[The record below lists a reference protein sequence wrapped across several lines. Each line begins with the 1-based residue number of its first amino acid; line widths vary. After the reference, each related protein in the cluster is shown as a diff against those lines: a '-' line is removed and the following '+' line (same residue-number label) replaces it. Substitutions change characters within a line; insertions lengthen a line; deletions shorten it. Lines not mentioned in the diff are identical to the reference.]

1 VSVATY
7 DDQER
12 ALRAQSATL
21 RDAPSWCR
29 FFIFAGCT
37 AYAVTL
43 VIAAVRSSFWLFD
56 ACIQVPLWAA
66 VTVPIARRIARAE
79 RDAGV
84 FGFVMAAFSAK
95 MLGVLVRQA
104 VAFGVYNGVLDANT
118 YDKAGK
124 QFAPY
129 YRHFD
134 FSPETGKLVGTGFLK
149 ALTGIVYAFLGTSQL
164 GAFVF
169 FSFLSFLGL
178 LMLWRAFRRAVPNGD
193 GRRYG
198 LLVLFLP
205 SLLYWPSALG
215 KEGWGLMCVG
225 LCSYGVALMLTRKLV
240 PGFLALVAGLVG
252 VTMLRPHVA
261 LVVFGGL
268 VFAALLGKP
277 RKATAGTPLIR
288 AVVFGALFVTGL
300 ILVSQAQSFL
310 GVSSL
315 DQTSVGKKLDKTQR
329 QTGKEAGSTF
339 TPARIHSP
347 IDVPWAT
354 VTVLFRPLPWEAGSG
369 QEMAA
374 TAESVFLIVLAYKSR
389 RRLRSIVREARS
401 YPYVAYCI
409 GFTAMF
415 IFAFSSFANFGLLAR
430 QRTQTIPLVLTFLC
444 LPEFV
449 PKWKQ
454 GWTSSDA
461 PGEMPRAVD
470 VTGDPTSAPVLDGP
484 YARFAGASPADPVAH
499 ATGYTEHGDPY
510 AAVPDPY
517 ARFRDVQTPDD
528 PYGRFRTPESRGDVD
543 ERFPATDRAGDS
555 TADATSSDDGTP
567 SDDAARPG

>member
-1 VSVATY
+1 MTAAFATA
-7 DDQER
+7 DAHAAPIGR
-12 ALRAQSATL
+12 PTL
-21 RDAPSWCR
+21 GDAPAWCR
-29 FFIFAGCT
+29 AIVFIGVA

-43 VIAAVRSSFWLFD
+43 AIGVIRGSFFLLG
-56 ACIQVPLWAA
+56 ACIQVPIWAA
-66 VTVPIARRIARAE
+66 VTVPIARRIARSE

-84 FGFVMAAFSAK
+84 FGFVIAAFAAK

-104 VAFGVYNGVLDANT
+104 VAFGVYGGVLDANT
-118 YDKAGK
+118 YDKAGR
-124 QFAPY
+124 QLAPF

-134 FSPETGKLVGTGFLK
+134 FSPNTGKLVGTGFLK
-149 ALTGIVYAFLGTSQL
+149 ALTGVVYAFTGTSEL

-178 LMLWRAFRRAVPNGD
+178 LMLWRAFRRAVPEGD

-215 KEGWGLMCVG
+215 KEGWGLFCVG
-225 LCSYGVALMLTRKLV
+225 LCSYGVALLITRRPVAAVLS
-240 PGFLALVAGLVG
+240 LAAGLVG

-268 VFAALLGKP
+268 VFAALVGKSHSSSP
-277 RKATAGTPLIR
+277 SAPILRVI
-288 AVVFGALFVTGL
+288 VFGALFGVGL
-300 ILVSQAQSFL
+300 VLVSQAQSFL
-310 GVSSL
+310 GVNNL
-315 DQTSVGKKLDKTQR
+315 DQTTVGKKLDKTQK

-354 VTVLFRPLPWEAGSG
+354 VTVLFRPLPWEAHSG

-374 TAESVFLIVLAYKSR
+374 TAESVFLVILTIKSR
-389 RRLRSIVREARS
+389 RRLRSIPHMARER
-401 YPYVAYCI
+401 PYIAYCI

-444 LPEFV
+444 LPAFV
-449 PKWKQ
+449 PKWKRTPGSTQ
-454 GWTSSDA
+454 LATSAGGAAPTAAAVTAAWPESPYAPFVPEPNGYRDDA
-461 PGEMPRAVD
+461 PAYD
-470 VTGDPTSAPVLDGP
+470 DA
-484 YARFAGASPADPVAH
+484 
-499 ATGYTEHGDPY
+499 DPY
-510 AAVPDPY
+510 APFGTSAHDDPY
-517 ARFRDVQTPDD
+517 ARF
-528 PYGRFRTPESRGDVD
+528 D
-543 ERFPATDRAGDS
+543 ER
-555 TADATSSDDGTP
+555 
-567 SDDAARPG
+567 